1 MKKKIF
7 SQALVGGKVISVK
20 EDQLILDEAG
30 FKCKIKNNDS
40 LFKGR
45 FNPVRGSYCV
55 AVIKIANCM
64 GKMVIANG
72 VKVMECHNFQEFQNY
87 RKEAHQTAEFF
98 S

>member
-87 RKEAHQTAEFF
+87 RKEAHETAEFF